1 MWQNTYMGII
11 YDKWRIVFGSL
22 EMAVHLDEYTLST
35 TLIGDISLSDK
46 GKMAEGALSQLSIAW
61 RARNISS
68 AAGWAHALFLISP
81 ELFKKL
87 KILYFQWDSPFL
99 EGSAVKFS
107 RLYSGVRITFRMGP
121 FFQGY
126 VHLGQISEFNMAQI
140 QGALQSTWQAM
151 ILGA

>member
-1 MWQNTYMGII
+1 
-11 YDKWRIVFGSL
+11 
-22 EMAVHLDEYTLST
+22 MAVHLDEYTLST

-107 RLYSGVRITFRMGP
+107 RLYSGGRITFSHGS
-121 FFQGY
+121 FFQDLCSSKTDFG
-126 VHLGQISEFNMAQI
+126 VQHG
-140 QGALQSTWQAM
+140 STFKERCNPLKKAM